1 MSYNEVLTRGTA
13 DFPIEIYHVTEHN
26 PKYNMAHHWH
36 SDIEIVRVLEGVLC
50 LSLNNYDY
58 TLNSGDVAF
67 VNSEVVHGAIP
78 ESGCVYECIVFS
90 PDGFVSKNEEWQG
103 VCDEL
108 MSHELYISEYFKA
121 DTEVAKRANKLFEE
135 LSKPP
140 QEYSRLLCM
149 GMLYC
154 LFGEIV
160 RSDALV
166 KERNAMSGGFYRN
179 EHKLKK
185 VLTFIRSNFDK
196 QITLQEMSV
205 ICEMSPKY
213 FCSYFKKITK
223 MSPTEYLLFY
233 RVERSARMLL
243 KTDNSITEVAYSC
256 GFSDLSYFIKV
267 FKKQMG
273 MSPGKFRKW
282 SRMQ

>member
-1 MSYNEVLTRGTA
+1 MSYNEVTKRGTC
-13 DFPIEIYHVTEHN
+13 DFPIELYHVTEHN

-36 SDIEIVRVLEGVLC
+36 SDIEIIRVLKGTLC

-58 TLNSGDVAF
+58 TLKVGDVVF

-78 ESGCVYECIVFS
+78 NDCVYECIVFS
-90 PDGFVSKNEEWQG
+90 PDGFASKPEDWQG
-103 VCDEL
+103 ICDEL
-108 MSHELYISEYFKA
+108 MSHELYITEYFEA
-121 DTEVAKRANKLFEE
+121 GTTVAKKAHELFDE
-135 LSKPP
+135 LCKSRE
-140 QEYSRLLCM
+140 EYSRLSCIGALF
-149 GMLYC
+149 C

-166 KERNAMSGGFYRN
+166 KERSSTSGGFYRN

-185 VLTFIRSNFDK
+185 VLTFIRSNYDSP
-196 QITLQEMSV
+196 ITLQDMAQ

-223 MSPTEYLLFY
+223 MSPTEYLMFY
-233 RVERSARMLL
+233 RVERCARMLL
-243 KTDNSITEVAYSC
+243 KTDTPITEIAYSG